1 MATYTNNIVQVLV
14 FFFLPLQSSLLQ
26 HGFRNPEEVAVE
38 VIRIDLSLQVD
49 LQLNP
54 AILFFGECVD
64 REKRTGGLAG
74 FHVTLE

>member
-1 MATYTNNIVQVLV
+1 M
-14 FFFLPLQSSLLQ
+14 Q